1 MTYVSVLQN
10 VETLAQA
17 DNEKV
22 NALNT
27 VLEQEY
33 ALFALM
39 VNYRHGNEND
49 STLSVYFEGLYSK
62 FFKIFES
69 VSGIIKNEDGKALP
83 MVVVPEAEWNSK
95 LIFEILRVNKNIQA
109 ELKNMIAIKALFSNQ
124 PEVEEALVSIVETHE
139 EMGALIERTLK

>member
-10 VETLAQA
+10 VAIEAQA
-17 DNEKV
+17 ENEKV
-22 NALNT
+22 NALNA

-49 STLSVYFEGLYSK
+49 STLRVYFEGLYSK

-69 VSGIIKNEDGKALP
+69 VSAIIKNEAGKALP
-83 MVVVPEAEWNSK
+83 MIVVPEAEWDSK
-95 LIFEILRVNKNIQA
+95 MIFEILRVNKNIQA
-109 ELKNMIAIKALFSNQ
+109 ELKNMIAIKAMFSDQ
-124 PEVEEALVSIVETHE
+124 SEIEEVLVSIVETHE